1 MIYFACAIFLHIK
14 DDKGTL
20 KSRINNSFLHTLV
33 HIFYNMVFPLACIV
47 TVIFCGLMLPKLQT
61 FYYNF
66 IHYSQ
71 QAVQHVLQSVF
82 LGIDW
87 FLITVPSKPTHFLP
101 TFVVGVIYLIFVQIY
116 HVVYDHW
123 VYKFLNTDNSNW
135 YVIYIGVIVFW
146 TLFGLIFSYIQNFK
160 NRNRKFVSDIDMR
173 KGEFTQV

>member
-1 MIYFACAIFLHIK
+1 MSNLFYIIYFIYIYFNVNIIFFFFYKMKCAIFLHIK

-116 HVVYDHW
+116 HVV
-123 VYKFLNTDNSNW
+123 
-135 YVIYIGVIVFW
+135 
-146 TLFGLIFSYIQNFK
+146 
-160 NRNRKFVSDIDMR
+160 
-173 KGEFTQV
+173 